1 MNHTRNMMQELIE
14 SIKSSESLVQ
24 KKAIC
29 DVWKYVPKACQV
41 GGEDVLL
48 GDDAAAIKFD
58 DQYLLL
64 AGEGVHQPLLKS
76 NPYLAGRTSVLTN
89 VNDIYSM
96 GGRPIAIVDVLFSS
110 DTISTEEILRG
121 INDNAVRYKVPVVG
135 GHISRDS
142 ECPSLSVFI
151 LGKAKNLLTSFNA
164 KGGDDLVFISNS
176 KGKFVSGFNFWDSS
190 SMMSDKE
197 VLKDLELIAEIAE
210 EGLADTAKDVSM
222 AGLIGSILMLLESSR
237 KGALLN
243 IDTIPKPCEVPLKE
257 WLLAFPSFGFIMSL
271 RPENTDKV
279 KDKFHKQGLSCEK
292 IGKVTLDMNITF
304 ANSEEEKELFWDL
317 KKTPLIGIG
326 NSIPN

>member
-1 MNHTRNMMQELIE
+1 MQELIE
-14 SIKSSESLVQ
+14 SLKSSESLVQ

-29 DVWKYVPKACQV
+29 DVWKYVPKACQI

-58 DQYLLL
+58 DHYLLL
-64 AGEGVHQPLLKS
+64 AGEGVYQPLLQS

-121 INDNAVRYKVPVVG
+121 ISDNAVRYKVPVVG
-135 GHISRDS
+135 GHISQDS
-142 ECPSLSVFI
+142 EYPSLSVFI

-164 KGGDDLVFISNS
+164 KDGDDLVFISNS

-190 SMMSDKE
+190 SMLGDE
-197 VLKDLELIAEIAE
+197 AVLDDLELIAEVAE
-210 EGLADTAKDVSM
+210 EGLAGTAKDVSM

-279 KDKFHKQGLSCEK
+279 KDKFQKRGLSCEK
-292 IGKVTLDMNITF
+292 IGQVSSDMKVSFMNK
-304 ANSEEEKELFWDL
+304 AGEKELFWNF
-317 KKTPLIGIG
+317 KTTPLIGVG
-326 NSIPN
+326 DSMPN

>member
-1 MNHTRNMMQELIE
+1 MQELIE
-14 SIKSSESLVQ
+14 SLKSSESLVQ

-29 DVWKYVPKACQV
+29 DVWKYIPKACQV

-121 INDNAVRYKVPVVG
+121 ISDNAVRYKVPVVG

>member
-1 MNHTRNMMQELIE
+1 MQELIE
-14 SIKSSESLVQ
+14 SLKSSESLVQ